1 MQFDQLKRRELITLL
16 GGAAAWPF
24 APRAQNAARTARIGY
39 LNSIR
44 SPSVEAALVEGLRD
58 LGWIEGKNL
67 FIERRVCS
75 GDAECLVKSA
85 VELTELKVEV
95 IVAEATASTQAAKA
109 ATSSVPVI
117 FAATACARQ
126 SWCDPAGARS
136 YAGVAD
142 EVVVPVRFSST
153 ISRIG
158 KTNGSPYPEHPVRW
172 RQ

>member
-1 MQFDQLKRRELITLL
+1 MLPRWQGDQMQFDQLKRRELITLL

-109 ATSSVPVI
+109 ATSSVPIV
-117 FAATACARQ
+117 FAATG
-126 SWCDPAGARS
+126 DPVGQ
-136 YAGVAD
+136 GFVASLA
-142 EVVVPVRFSST
+142 PR
-153 ISRIG
+153 R
-158 KTNGSPYPEHPVRW
+158 
-172 RQ
+172 